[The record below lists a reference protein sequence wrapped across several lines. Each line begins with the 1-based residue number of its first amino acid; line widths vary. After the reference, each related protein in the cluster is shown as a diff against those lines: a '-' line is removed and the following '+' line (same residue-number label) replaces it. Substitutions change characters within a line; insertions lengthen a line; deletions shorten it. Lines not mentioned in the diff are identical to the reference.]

1 MLRLGTVDPMNRPPE
16 SGPVVLYSDFNCPF
30 CYAMHER
37 LHAHG
42 VSDRIEWRGVQ
53 HAPHLPVPMAR
64 WNGDLMEEL
73 RHEVEM
79 VGRLAPGLP
88 IALPE
93 GKPNTR
99 PAIQLAARALAADAS
114 RGAALIDRLY
124 RLFWCEGEDISDA
137 TVLADAVLALGL
149 RQDQLA
155 GNEGQIEGK
164 LQNWNDHWHRTGQ
177 AGVPLLERTDGML
190 LVGLAR
196 EGDLRR
202 FLSLS

>member
-1 MLRLGTVDPMNRPPE
+1 MGKVDVMNRPSD

-37 LHAHG
+37 LHAYG

-64 WNGDLMEEL
+64 WNGLLMEEL

-99 PAIQLAARALAADAS
+99 PAIHLGARALAADAS
-114 RGAALIDRLY
+114 RGAALVDRLY
-124 RLFWCEGEDISDA
+124 RLFWCEGQDISDA
-137 TVLADAVLALGL
+137 TVLADAVLSAGL
-149 RQDQLA
+149 DQHQLA
-155 GNEGQIEGK
+155 GNEEQAERM
-164 LQNWNDHWHRTGQ
+164 LQAWTDTWYRTGQ
-177 AGVPLLERTDGML
+177 AGVPLLERVDGML